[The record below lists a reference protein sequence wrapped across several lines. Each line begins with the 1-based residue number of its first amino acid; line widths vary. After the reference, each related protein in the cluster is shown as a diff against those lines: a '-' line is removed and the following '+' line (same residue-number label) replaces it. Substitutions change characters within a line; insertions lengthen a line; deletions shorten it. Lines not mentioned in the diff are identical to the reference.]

1 MAKIHTLK
9 IKNYRGIQK
18 LEQVFAD
25 TNFVCLIGRGD
36 SGKTTILQAINIVLY
51 PNWNYTFSD
60 TDFYNGEIDNPIE
73 IEVSL
78 YDLPIELLTDSKFGL
93 HKRLLNSDGKI
104 IDDLSQ
110 EDSEDNKDI
119 LTIKLKVEKDLE
131 PKWFITN
138 NRDNQE
144 DVEIRSN
151 DRAKLNVFLVS
162 DYIDRHF
169 TWSKGNP
176 LYSLLKQEK
185 IEKETDEI
193 ITKEIGRASCR
204 ERV

>member
-119 LTIKLKVEKDLE
+119 LTIILKE
-131 PKWFITN
+131 
-138 NRDNQE
+138 
-144 DVEIRSN
+144 
-151 DRAKLNVFLVS
+151 
-162 DYIDRHF
+162 
-169 TWSKGNP
+169 
-176 LYSLLKQEK
+176 
-185 IEKETDEI
+185 
-193 ITKEIGRASCR
+193 
-204 ERV
+204 